1 MGAGNTTLA
10 TAAIQGGEC
19 RVNPPS
25 RERRSRLKRR
35 RGQYKRPLLLLRDE
49 VRQDGNENAPHLCVP
64 GHAPMPLGLPV
75 AMRARAVVDHS
86 ECRDSAE
93 PSNQALARPAH
104 CDAVVIDPVSPLSP
118 VHGATDPSLA
128 VDHRSQ
134 PVAQMQRYREG
145 PRHRDRE
152 GRVFVDRPADRAR
165 TDAAPPQCAVDAD
178 LRHAEAARNLVR
190 RAASALVLPPQP
202 ATIKQARVGNFMA
215 MGALVLGGHA
225 AFYHNRSYMGL
236 D

>member
-1 MGAGNTTLA
+1 MAAGDA
-10 TAAIQGGEC
+10 TAAIQYGEC

-25 RERRSRLKRR
+25 RERRARLEGR

-49 VRQDGNENAPHLCVP
+49 MRQDGNENAPHLRVP
-64 GHAPMPLGLPV
+64 VHAPIPLGLPV
-75 AMRARAVVDHS
+75 AMQDRAVVDHP
-86 ECRDSAE
+86 EFRDSAE
-93 PSNQALARPAH
+93 PFNQALACPAH
-104 CDAVVIDPVSPLSP
+104 CDAVPIDPVSPLSP
-118 VHGATDPSLA
+118 VYGATDPSLA

-134 PVAQMQRYREG
+134 PVAQMQGYWEG
-145 PRHRDRE
+145 PRRRDHK

-190 RAASALVLPPQP
+190 RAASAFVLPAQP
-202 ATIKQARVGNFMA
+202 ATIEQARVGNFMA
-215 MGALVLGGHA
+215 MGVLVLGGHA
-225 AFYHNRSYMGL
+225 AVYHNRSYAGR